1 MAASPTWRR
10 LGARTNFQPLVGD
23 EHNPEQHNMAN
34 IQQVIGE
41 AFDSSAVEPQQAFET
56 LPPGNYTVEISETE
70 VADTKSGEGK
80 ILKIVHVVSEPAQFA
95 GRKLFKR
102 INIAH
107 TNPQAEQIGRAEL
120 SALCRASGVTV
131 LTDSDELIGR
141 TVKVK
146 VVVRPA
152 TDKYA
157 EQNEI
162 KAYETA
168 NGAPAPMAKPAAVKS
183 ATAKAAPPPWKQ
195 KAA

>member
-1 MAASPTWRR
+1 MIGGSNSRRR
-10 LGARTNFQPLVGD
+10 LGARTNYQQLLGE

-34 IQQVIGE
+34 IQQILGE
-41 AFDSSAVEPQQAFET
+41 AFDSSTVEPQQAFDT
-56 LPPGNYTVEISETE
+56 LPPGTYTVEISETE

-80 ILKIVHVVSEPAQFA
+80 ILRLVQTVKEPANFA

-120 SALCRASGVTV
+120 SALCRAAGITV

-141 TVKVK
+141 VVKAK

-157 EQNEI
+157 EQNEV
-162 KAYETA
+162 KAYEA
-168 NGAPAPMAKPAAVKS
+168 AGASPAPINAAPR
-183 ATAKAAPPPWKQ
+183 AAAKAAPPWKQ